1 MTKTTRQK
9 LLMCLT
15 GTVISFLLFISSGMR
30 ISAID
35 DSADAYFNTSITK
48 AGVSYGVC
56 RIVNGTVSVIK
67 ESHLE
72 LEPAGIG
79 LSLAVGQV
87 VDPINDMVER
97 LSNVLVLSIT
107 SLGVQELAYEICL
120 TVAPP
125 ILAVTLLL
133 LSILVWQEG
142 GRTAKLRGVV
152 MTLALIIT
160 IARFCLPFSALVND
174 YLHKNFFED
183 KINEANHALSKGI
196 ADLDSLKDVSLPK
209 YGGIFET
216 IENSATYLKKRSV
229 DFKNAIAAT
238 IENRELIV
246 KNLLKLTFLYGAI
259 FIIQV
264 LLLPLLIFWLLVKI
278 MNVLLFS
285 ATFSSVTKSVETE

>member
-1 MTKTTRQK
+1 
-9 LLMCLT
+9 MCLT
-15 GTVISFLLFISSGMR
+15 GIAMSILLFVSSGMR
-30 ISAID
+30 IANLD
-35 DSADAYFNTSITK
+35 DSADAYFHTSITK

-67 ESHLE
+67 ESNLE

-107 SLGVQELAYEICL
+107 SLGIQELVYEICL

-142 GRTAKLRGVV
+142 ARTAKLRGVV
-152 MTLALIIT
+152 MTIALIIT
-160 IARFCLPFSALVND
+160 IARFCLPLSALVND
-174 YLHKNFFED
+174 YLQKNFFED
-183 KINEANHALSKGI
+183 KIVEANHALSRGI

-209 YGGIFET
+209 YGGLFET
-216 IENSATYLKKRSV
+216 IENSATYLKQRSV

-246 KNLLKLTFLYGAI
+246 KNLLKLTFLYGGI

-285 ATFSSVTKSVETE
+285 ATLGSVTKPIQPE